1 MKQILITVGGIE
13 YKGILKDTL
22 TAEAI
27 NKSLPIE
34 GLAQIW
40 GNEIYFSAPVNVDEE
55 SDSKEEVEVG
65 DLAFWPI
72 GSAFCIFF
80 GKTPMST
87 GDKPRA
93 ASPVNVFGKI
103 EGTTEKLKQV
113 EPGSMIQ
120 IRKLNQE

>member
-22 TAEAI
+22 TAEVI

-55 SDSKEEVEVG
+55 SNAKEEVEVG

-120 IRKLNQE
+120 IRKLNQ

>member
-22 TAEAI
+22 TAGVI

-55 SDSKEEVEVG
+55 SDAKEEVEVG

-120 IRKLNQE
+120 IRKLNQ

>member
-22 TAEAI
+22 TAEVI

-55 SDSKEEVEVG
+55 SDAKEEVEVG

-120 IRKLNQE
+120 IRKLNQ

>member
-1 MKQILITVGGIE
+1 MNQILITVGGIE

-87 GDKPRA
+87 GDEPRA

>member
-1 MKQILITVGGIE
+1 MKQILITVDDFE
-13 YKGILKDTL
+13 FKAILHDTQ
-22 TAEAI
+22 TAAAI
-27 NKSLPIE
+27 FKILPIE

-55 SDSKEEVEVG
+55 SDAKEEVEVG

-120 IRKLNQE
+120 IRKLNQ